1 MMTIRKAN
9 ERGHAD
15 HGWLNSYHTFSF
27 ASYHDPRWM
36 GFRNLRVI
44 NDDTVAAGAGF
55 GEHPHRDMEIIS
67 YVLEGALEHKDSL
80 GNGRIISQRS
90 PYFSIIF
97 RGTTFKVGKAHRS
110 RKNAVGLLS
119 STRSVRASIAFTP
132 TSDITKNSLNMYIYT
147 DGSAKITHTI
157 EEKNYFEGTFSF
169 ILVAKNEII
178 HELSV
183 YNENTTHNRMELSI
197 YIFLI
202 Y

>member
-1 MMTIRKAN
+1 
-9 ERGHAD
+9 
-15 HGWLNSYHTFSF
+15 
-27 ASYHDPRWM
+27 
-36 GFRNLRVI
+36 
-44 NDDTVAAGAGF
+44 
-55 GEHPHRDMEIIS
+55 
-67 YVLEGALEHKDSL
+67 
-80 GNGRIISQRS
+80 
-90 PYFSIIF
+90 
-97 RGTTFKVGKAHRS
+97 
-110 RKNAVGLLS
+110 
-119 STRSVRASIAFTP
+119 
-132 TSDITKNSLNMYIYT
+132 MYIYT